1 MLPSPTLSILAA
13 VVIGAL
19 VYAWILDTSFLK
31 GLLIGVIATVIGY
44 AVFFLFA
51 SIFVAGLLA
60 A

>member
-44 AVFFLFA
+44 AFFFLFA

>member
-1 MLPSPTLSILAA
+1 M
-13 VVIGAL
+13 IGAL

-31 GLLIGVIATVIGY
+31 GLLIGVIATVVGY